1 MELYKSPRKAG
12 SVFASDFVPYQSP
25 YEPSF
30 FPLDDFPGQM
40 FCSWGIFEVVEDAD
54 EEVLAKLRDEG
65 WEPWNDTNRKLFSI
79 LQLQLAQ
86 ILIVSGKEEPPRE
99 WARTADIQF
108 AADHPVLLTY
118 QATDKNPLDSL
129 SPNRVH
135 GSCALIE
142 DETSIHLYTADQ
154 LDEGYADRLA
164 QIRAGM
170 LVVPHNKFLP
180 QNEVWHLAELR
191 RSRWEKTHE
200 AAQQLARLYWD
211 VYQRELHARQKL
223 RNRQLPTP
231 SIADRTRLPL
241 NNAFIGLAQSFGPGM
256 HESAWTR
263 VRRKGVF
270 HLETPNGSRL
280 RVEAENDW
288 ERIAL
293 ENYVWDMLGPEGLKH
308 LLVLLDVY
316 YLQTA
321 GRDQKATATV
331 RLKHLLLRLNK
342 GKKADMPA
350 ERAKLM
356 HTILYLARTSTTA
369 SEYTDEADARH
380 QSFVKQQELPQK
392 AKHYPPL
399 LVVDPPKSGLDG
411 QIKIPLEVEY
421 HLGKEFFEALF
432 GARKQYLLVPTAQ
445 LLEYHAVKER
455 QELLLAYYLSNRLA
469 LARGDYSVPF
479 ASLLLQSALETRD
492 EMRQGHDRTRD
503 AKRVLLA
510 LEHLEQDGLIK
521 RAAHEHIDTVL
532 LMELLTDGC
541 KEGELTPATLARIG
555 PERSHLERLRPKESD
570 LIARRLA
577 NIRLLLD
584 ERIQA
589 FPLQFSAGPLL
600 QKQSVAE
607 IAEQARRTPPTR
619 REKDG

>member
-1 MELYKSPRKAG
+1 MELYTSPRAESG
-12 SVFASDFVPYQSP
+12 FTPYQSP

-86 ILIVSGKEEPPRE
+86 ILLVSGKEEPPRE

-108 AADHPVLLTY
+108 AADYPVLLTY
-118 QATDKNPLDSL
+118 QATEKNPLDSL

-154 LDEGYADRLA
+154 LDEDYADLLV
-164 QIRAGM
+164 QIRAGL
-170 LVVPHNKFLP
+170 LVVPRNKFIP
-180 QNEVWHLAELR
+180 QDKVRQLADLR
-191 RSRWEKTHE
+191 RSHWRQTHE
-200 AAQQLARLYWD
+200 AAQQLAKLYWD

-231 SIADRTRLPL
+231 TTADRTRLPL
-241 NNAFIGLAQSFGPGM
+241 NNAFIGLAQSFGPSVSP
-256 HESAWTR
+256 SAWTR
-263 VRRKGVF
+263 VRRKGAL

-280 RVEAENDW
+280 RAEGENDW

-293 ENYVWDMLGPEGLKH
+293 ENYVDGMLKPEGLKH

-321 GRDQKATATV
+321 GRAHEATARV

-342 GKKADMPA
+342 GKKADTPA
-350 ERAKLM
+350 ERSKLM
-356 HTILYLARTSTTA
+356 HTILYLARTSITA
-369 SEYTDEADARH
+369 SEYTVEADGKH

-399 LVVDPPKSGLDG
+399 LVVDPLKSGLDG
-411 QIKIPLEVEY
+411 QMKIPLEVEY
-421 HLGKEFFEALF
+421 RLSKEFFEALF
-432 GARKQYLLVPTAQ
+432 
-445 LLEYHAVKER
+445 
-455 QELLLAYYLSNRLA
+455 
-469 LARGDYSVPF
+469 
-479 ASLLLQSALETRD
+479 
-492 EMRQGHDRTRD
+492 
-503 AKRVLLA
+503 LA
-510 LEHLEQDGLIK
+510 LENNVCLSQLHSSLSITQ
-521 RAAHEHIDTVL
+521 
-532 LMELLTDGC
+532 
-541 KEGELTPATLARIG
+541 
-555 PERSHLERLRPKESD
+555 
-570 LIARRLA
+570 
-577 NIRLLLD
+577 
-584 ERIQA
+584 
-589 FPLQFSAGPLL
+589 
-600 QKQSVAE
+600 
-607 IAEQARRTPPTR
+607 
-619 REKDG
+619 